1 MSIKD
6 FKIKLENISPIHVGT
21 GESYKS
27 YFIKDG
33 WRLNSEK
40 ILNILIEKKL
50 ERSDYRKPIYLEE
63 EEIKNF
69 VKSTNFDDS
78 FKMYKIEHEKNIE
91 EVGVEIQEIIKA
103 DGRQLIPIIPGSS
116 LKGFFVTALLNELSI
131 SEGKLNLKK
140 IIKKPK
146 NISRL
151 YEMGKIPNLYISDC
165 FPINQDYKI
174 IIGKVLVK
182 RGFYSE
188 FVINFKSKTVVQ
200 IEENFDIEN
209 VLTAT
214 RNFMKSYIEIIERK
228 ASDALVKKIIEN
240 VKIDIENLKSN
251 QAIITIGKYGG
262 IYSKTVPKY
271 IRILNKK
278 GIRVVEVNGKKYL
291 PGLVKI
297 EIEQL

>member
-6 FKIKLENISPIHVGT
+6 FKIKVENISPIHIGT

-50 ERSDYRKPIYLEE
+50 ERSKCEEPIQLE

-78 FKMYKIEHEKNIE
+78 FKIYKLEYEKSLE
-91 EVGVEIQEIIKA
+91 EGSVEIQEVIKS
-103 DGRQLIPIIPGSS
+103 GGKQLIPIIPGSS
-116 LKGFFVTALLNELSI
+116 LKGFFVTALLNELSLF
-131 SEGKLNLKK
+131 EENPNLKEA
-140 IIKKPK
+140 IEKPE
-146 NISRL
+146 NMNHL
-151 YEMGKIPNLYISDC
+151 YETGKIPNLHISDC

-188 FVINFKSKTVVQ
+188 FVINFKSKAVVQ

-209 VLTAT
+209 VLTAA